1 MGHSTSLKDKRR
13 VIQSILDRARK
24 RWNLSVSEVE
34 YQDDRQWTRMAFVN
48 VGSNRQM
55 VERELQQVLV
65 LVEDQSELEVYE
77 SDITFV

>member
-1 MGHSTSLKDKRR
+1 M
-13 VIQSILDRARK
+13 
-24 RWNLSVSEVE
+24 SEVD

-55 VERELQQVLV
+55 VERELQQVLM
-65 LVEDQSELEVYE
+65 LVEDHSELEVYE